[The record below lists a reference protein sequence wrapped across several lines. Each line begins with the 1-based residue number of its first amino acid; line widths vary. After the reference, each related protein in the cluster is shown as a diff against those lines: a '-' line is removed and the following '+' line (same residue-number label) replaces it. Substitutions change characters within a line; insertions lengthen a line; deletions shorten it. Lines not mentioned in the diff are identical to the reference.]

1 MRTLAVGDIHG
12 CATAFDQLLEAVNLR
27 PEDKLITLG
36 DYVDKGPD
44 SKAVLE
50 RLLYLYEN
58 HQLVPLKGNHELMML
73 DAFQGRDDRNVWVTG
88 GGKATLVSYNNQDQE
103 HSLSTIPEHHLHF
116 VGQHCLDWYETD
128 NHIFVHANLDP
139 DLPLHKQ
146 SEHDLFWQ
154 KIYPRRRHYSGK
166 IVVCGHTSQKDGCPV
181 NMGHQICIDTWAC
194 GQGWL
199 TCLDVDTGKIW
210 QTNQQRQLLTGH
222 IKNFSDVS
230 IN

>member
-12 CATAFDQLLEAVNLR
+12 CTTAFDQLLEAIDLR

-36 DYVDKGPD
+36 DYVDKGPN
-44 SKAVLE
+44 SKGVLE
-50 RLLYLYEN
+50 RLLFLYEN
-58 HQLVPLKGNHELMML
+58 HQLIPLKGNHELMML
-73 DAFQGRDDRNVWVTG
+73 DAFQGKRKDNFWLLTEGKTTLESYPQTNDSPLLNVPDSHWDFL
-88 GGKATLVSYNNQDQE
+88 KQC
-103 HSLSTIPEHHLHF
+103 
-116 VGQHCLDWYETD
+116 CLDWYETD

-139 DLPLHKQ
+139 HLPLHKQ
-146 SEHDLFWQ
+146 SNHNLFWQ
-154 KIYPRRRHYSGK
+154 KLYPHHGHYSGK

-199 TCLDVDTGKIW
+199 SCLDVDTGKIW
-210 QTNQQRQLLTGH
+210 QTNQQGEVKIGH
-222 IKNFSDVS
+222 IKDFSHVS